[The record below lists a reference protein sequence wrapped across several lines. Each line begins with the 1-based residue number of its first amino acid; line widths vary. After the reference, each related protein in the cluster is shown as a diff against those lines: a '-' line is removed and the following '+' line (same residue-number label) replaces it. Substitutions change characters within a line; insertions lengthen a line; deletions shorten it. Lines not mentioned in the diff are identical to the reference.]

1 MRFYALDPGNDRTAL
16 TILDENFKVIDHW
29 HSSNQEIFDIL
40 FENENAEDHLA
51 IEWLQ
56 SYGQA
61 VGQSVFMT
69 CRWVG
74 RFEIAW
80 GDQENTYLYAR
91 PSILSHITGGVRGKK
106 KSAIRQSLILR
117 FGGSKK
123 GEPLHGLNEHE
134 RDAMAVGVYHLD
146 GIKQGADLTVDW
158 ARVAG

>member
-1 MRFYALDPGNDRTAL
+1 MLTYALDPGNKVTAL
-16 TILDENFKVIDHW
+16 VVLDENFKVAEHYYLPNEEIYEILQG
-29 HSSNQEIFDIL
+29 HSNPS
-40 FENENAEDHLA
+40 DHLA

-80 GDQENTYLYAR
+80 NYQNHIYMYAR
-91 PSILSHITGGVRGKK
+91 PSILAHITGGVRGKK

-134 RDAMAVGVYHLD
+134 RDAMAVGVYHMD
-146 GIKQGADLTVDW
+146 GVKQGADLTVEW
-158 ARVAG
+158 ARVDG